1 MSENNFFGGGG
12 VVFGKLRK
20 NKRQGL
26 IYELGNHT
34 WTRSIKLWFLLNSLL
49 KIVPKLHHGKKKK
62 LIMGLYYILK
72 GFTNVC
78 P

>member
-1 MSENNFFGGGG
+1 MSENNFLGGGG

-34 WTRSIKLWFLLNSLL
+34 WT
-49 KIVPKLHHGKKKK
+49 
-62 LIMGLYYILK
+62 
-72 GFTNVC
+72 
-78 P
+78 